1 LKELRREASE
11 EDTNE
16 EREALE
22 AYLALVEQ
30 QGKVQKQLSD
40 ALVKLTEQV
49 AAKYRNL
56 TDDEIKSLVVDDK
69 WMGALAD
76 AVHGEL
82 DRVSRTLTG
91 RIRQLAERYATPLPQ
106 LEDEVNALA
115 ARVEGHLKKMGA
127 VWK

>member
-1 LKELRREASE
+1 PD

-16 EREALE
+16 EREALD

-30 QGKVQKQLSD
+30 QIGVQKQLSD
-40 ALVKLTEQV
+40 AQVKLIKQV
-49 AAKYRNL
+49 AAKYSKL
-56 TDDEIKSLVVDDK
+56 TDDEIKLLVIDDK

-82 DRVSRTLTG
+82 DRVSQTLTG

-106 LEDEVNALA
+106 LSDQVATLA
-115 ARVEGHLKKMGA
+115 CRVTEHLKRMGF
-127 VWK
+127 VS